1 MEEEV
6 ILLRYGEIFLKGKN
20 FGFFERT
27 LIKNIKAAIKD
38 YDAVLKKTS
47 GRLFVE
53 NYKLKDRQN
62 LIEVLTKVF
71 GLVSLSVASKVPSD
85 KEKIEKIIGRIKI
98 KTQTFKVETN
108 RADKEFPVQSFTFS
122 ADMGSV
128 ILNNNPNVRVDVHEP
143 QTTVSIDIREDK
155 FTYIYYEKIPCAGGL
170 PVGCSGKTLLLLSG
184 GIDSPVAGFL
194 MAKRGLSVDA
204 IHFESF
210 PYTSEQAKQK
220 VITLAKLLTQ
230 YVGPINLY
238 IVPFTK
244 IQENIVK
251 HCDKEYLITIVRRF
265 MFDIAERLAKNAGAK
280 CLTTGENLGQV
291 ASQTVEG
298 ITTSNAAVKTMPVFR
313 PLIGFDKT
321 EIIEKAK
328 QIGTYQTS
336 ILPYEDCCSVFLPDS
351 PVTKPKL
358 SRVKFN
364 ESFLDKEN
372 LTSEAI
378 SGTERL
384 TIS

>member
-328 QIGTYQTS
+328 KIGTYQTS

-364 ESFLDKEN
+364 ENFLDKEN